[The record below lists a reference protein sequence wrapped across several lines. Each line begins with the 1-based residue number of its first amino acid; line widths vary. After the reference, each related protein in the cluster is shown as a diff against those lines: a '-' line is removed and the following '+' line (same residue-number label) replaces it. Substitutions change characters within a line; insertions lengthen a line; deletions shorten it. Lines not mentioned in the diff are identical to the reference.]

1 MGPVGSRENRN
12 KDQGSRKSFLAPC
25 ALRLVPSQYN
35 DRPDQPDF
43 SSMSSNEPVP
53 GPTNFIR
60 NRIRKELEAGQ
71 YQQIVTRFPPEPNGF
86 LHIGHAK
93 SIVLNFS
100 LPEEFGG
107 YTNLRFDDTNPEKE
121 EQRYI
126 DAIREDVHWLGF
138 GWKNECHASDY
149 FETLY
154 EYAMHLIDN
163 GLAYVDEQDPE
174 TIRAQRGTLTEP
186 GINSPH
192 RDRPVAENRLLFQ
205 RMRSGELPDG
215 ACVLRARI
223 DMAAPNINLRDPVIY
238 RIRHKEHPRTG
249 KDWCI
254 YPSYDFAHGQSD
266 AIEYITHSLCTLEF
280 EDHRPLY
287 DWLIE
292 HLPVPSRPR
301 QIEFARLNIDFTVL
315 SKRRLTRLVDEG
327 HVSGW
332 DDPRMPT
339 IAGLRRRG
347 FTPESIR
354 NFCSEIG
361 VTKSESIIPF
371 GELERHLRD
380 DLNARAPR
388 RMAVLKPIKVVLTNF
403 PEGETEWLEAPNH
416 PQVPDMGLRKVPMT
430 REIFIEQDDFME
442 DAPKKFFRLKPG
454 GEVRLR
460 NAFIIRCEEVIKD
473 EAGNLVELHCS
484 LDQESRSGQPGAERK
499 VKGTIHWVSA
509 EHGIKSEVR
518 LYDRL
523 FKLPNSGGDKE
534 TDFVEHLNEESL
546 EVLNAAYLEPGL
558 DQAEVGEFFQFER
571 LGYFVPDPDGRGE
584 APVFNRAVTLR
595 DTWARLEKQLN
606 SATRT
611 RG

>member
-1 MGPVGSRENRN
+1 MSNNE
-12 KDQGSRKSFLAPC
+12 Q
-25 ALRLVPSQYN
+25 PSA
-35 DRPDQPDF
+35 
-43 SSMSSNEPVP
+43 
-53 GPTNFIR
+53 PTNFIR

-71 YQQIVTRFPPEPNGF
+71 YDRLVTRFPPEPNGY

-100 LPEEFGG
+100 LPQEFGG

-126 DAIREDVHWLGF
+126 DAIKKDVRWLGYE
-138 GWKNECHASDY
+138 WKNECYASNY

-154 EYAMHLIDN
+154 AYALHLIDE
-163 GLAYVDEQDPE
+163 GLAYIDEQDAE
-174 TIRAQRGTLTEP
+174 AIREQRGSLTEP
-186 GINSPH
+186 GTNSPH
-192 RDRPVAENRLLFQ
+192 RDRSVAENRLLFE
-205 RMRSGELPDG
+205 RMRNGELPDG
-215 ACVLRARI
+215 ACVLRAKI

-249 KDWCI
+249 KAWCI

-266 AIEYITHSLCTLEF
+266 AIEHITHSLCTLEF

-292 HLPVPSRPR
+292 HLPVPSRPH
-301 QIEFARLNIDFTVL
+301 QIEFSRLNIDFTVL

-332 DDPRMPT
+332 DDPRLPT

-354 NFCSEIG
+354 NFCTEIG

-371 GELERHLRD
+371 GVLERNLRD
-380 DLNARAPR
+380 DLNVRAPR
-388 RMAVLKPIKVVLTNF
+388 RMAVLKPLKIILTNF
-403 PEGETEWLEAPNH
+403 PEGETEWLEAANH
-416 PQVPDMGLRKVPMT
+416 PQNPDMGTRKVPMT
-430 REIFIEQDDFME
+430 REIYIEADDFME
-442 DAPKKFFRLKPG
+442 EAPKKFFRLKPG

-460 NAFIIRCEEVIKD
+460 NAFIIRCDELVKD
-473 EAGNLVELHCS
+473 EAGNLVELHCT
-484 LDQESRSGQPGAERK
+484 LDPETRSGQPGADRK

-509 EHGIKSEVR
+509 EHAVKAEVR

-523 FKLPNSGGDKE
+523 FKVPHPGGEKE
-534 TDFVEHLNEESL
+534 RDFVEHLNEQSL
-546 EVLNAAYLEPGL
+546 EVLHEARLEPG
-558 DQAEVGEFFQFER
+558 AERAGVGDFFQFER
-571 LGYFVPDPDGRGE
+571 LGYFVPDADSIPER
-584 APVFNRAVTLR
+584 PVFNRAVTLR
-595 DTWARLEKQLN
+595 DTWAKLEKQLRQ
-606 SATRT
+606 A
-611 RG
+611 